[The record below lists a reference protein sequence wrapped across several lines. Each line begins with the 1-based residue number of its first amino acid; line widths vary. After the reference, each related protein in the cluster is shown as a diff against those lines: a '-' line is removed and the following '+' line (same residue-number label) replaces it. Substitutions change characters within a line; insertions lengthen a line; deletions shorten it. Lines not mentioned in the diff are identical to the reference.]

1 MVRGAPQTNHA
12 MSVAPLELPPPL
24 FALAGGVS
32 LDFDNTLVAQILIF
46 VLLMFLLEPLLFRPV
61 LRVFALREERTEGAK
76 MQARELDE
84 RAGELYQRYQ
94 RELERV
100 NRVATEERD
109 RVRAETSKLE
119 AEILHEA
126 RVAVSKVVED
136 GRKQVATEISRIRF
150 DLGRE
155 SERLSH
161 DIVARVLGRGA
172 N

>member
-1 MVRGAPQTNHA
+1 
-12 MSVAPLELPPPL
+12 MSVAPLPLTPPL
-24 FALAGGVS
+24 LALSGGVT
-32 LDFDNTLVAQILIF
+32 LDFDNTLGIQIVIF

-61 LRVFALREERTEGAK
+61 LRVFALREDRTEGAK
-76 MQARELDE
+76 AQARELDE
-84 RAGELYQRYQ
+84 RAGEIYQRYQ

-100 NRVATEERD
+100 NRVAAEERD

-119 AEILHEA
+119 AEILREA
-126 RVAVSKVVED
+126 RASVAKVVDD
-136 GRKQVATEISRIRF
+136 GRKQITTEMTRIRF

-161 DIVARVLGRGA
+161 DIVDRVVGRGA

>member
-1 MVRGAPQTNHA
+1 
-12 MSVAPLELPPPL
+12 MSVAPLALPPPL
-24 FALAGGVS
+24 LALSGGVT
-32 LDFDNTLVAQILIF
+32 LDFDNTLGIQIVIF

-61 LRVFALREERTEGAK
+61 LRVFALREDRTEGAK
-76 MQARELDE
+76 AQARELDE
-84 RAGELYQRYQ
+84 RAGEIYQRYQ

-100 NRVATEERD
+100 NRVAAEERD

-119 AEILHEA
+119 AEILREA
-126 RVAVSKVVED
+126 RTSVAKVVED
-136 GRKQVATEISRIRF
+136 GRKQIAAEMTRIRF

-161 DIVARVLGRGA
+161 DIVDQVVGRRA

>member
-1 MVRGAPQTNHA
+1 
-12 MSVAPLELPPPL
+12 MSVAPLALPPPL
-24 FALAGGVS
+24 LALSGGVT
-32 LDFDNTLVAQILIF
+32 LDFDNTLGIQIVIF

-76 MQARELDE
+76 AQARELDE
-84 RAGELYQRYQ
+84 RAGEIYQRYQ

-100 NRVATEERD
+100 NRVAAEERD

-119 AEILHEA
+119 AEILREA
-126 RVAVSKVVED
+126 RASVAKVVED
-136 GRKQVATEISRIRF
+136 GRKQLAAEMTRIRF

-161 DIVARVLGRGA
+161 DIVERVAGRGA